1 MPGAM
6 GTEPDPPLGGP
17 SNTGLCLRGTG
28 QDRGPRG
35 AKGWVTYQYRKVTD
49 FSLFLKPLPPRQDSL
64 ESMQVFRQHCQIA
77 EEYHEVRKEIAL
89 LEERK

>member
-1 MPGAM
+1 M
-6 GTEPDPPLGGP
+6 
-17 SNTGLCLRGTG
+17 
-28 QDRGPRG
+28 
-35 AKGWVTYQYRKVTD
+35 
-49 FSLFLKPLPPRQDSL
+49 LFLKPLPPCQDSL